1 MRSYVNCWKRLK
13 KLFRSEKRSIYNLLN
28 WLKIE
33 PSSEGFIYWHI
44 VNFTPKMQKAAV
56 VRSFVEV
63 IEDWQMALDLI
74 EPKGN
79 FLKIRATKDFDK
91 AHIRIIFVHPYLDY
105 EWIDCT
111 DGKTR
116 RFRIPQRFDGAGG
129 VLAYV
134 PRNTHTI
141 FFDQAENWSDIHS
154 HSGKG
159 ISLKDVASHELA
171 HVFDLGHTDEV
182 ISVRFPFYN
191 GNDKIITD
199 QDIVDLEVAYS
210 DIKRRF
216 M

>member
-1 MRSYVNCWKRLK
+1 MKLSIWKRKMRSYVNCWKRLK
-13 KLFRSEKRSIYNLLN
+13 KLFRSEKRSIHNLLN

-74 EPKGN
+74 EHKGN
-79 FLKIRATKDFDK
+79 FLQLRATNDFDE
-91 AHIRIIFVHPYLDY
+91 AHIRIVFVHPYLDY
-105 EWIDCT
+105 EWIDCA

-154 HSGKG
+154 HSGR
-159 ISLKDVASHELA
+159 SEDHTSELQSR
-171 HVFDLGHTDEV
+171 GHLV
-182 ISVRFPFYN
+182 CRLL
-191 GNDKIITD
+191 
-199 QDIVDLEVAYS
+199 LE
-210 DIKRRF
+210 KRNNQ
-216 M
+216 